1 MKNIII
7 LFSAVLFLNTT
18 NTIAKPTELIKKDVR
33 RQVNYVL
40 ATSEINETGT
50 VTVQFF
56 VFNKQIRVQKIEG
69 KNYRLNQ
76 MVKKCLE
83 QNGLNKKG
91 LNGYYSIVIKLKD
104 ASEKT
109 LTFKEKNKLHD
120 LMAIN
125 YSELRKLNIE

>member
-83 QNGLNKKG
+83 QNGINKKG
-91 LNGYYSIVIKLKD
+91 LNGYYSVVIKLNGASD
-104 ASEKT
+104 AKPA
-109 LTFKEKNKLHD
+109 LRGKNKLND
-120 LMAIN
+120 LKTMN
-125 YSELRKLNIE
+125 YSELRKLTIE